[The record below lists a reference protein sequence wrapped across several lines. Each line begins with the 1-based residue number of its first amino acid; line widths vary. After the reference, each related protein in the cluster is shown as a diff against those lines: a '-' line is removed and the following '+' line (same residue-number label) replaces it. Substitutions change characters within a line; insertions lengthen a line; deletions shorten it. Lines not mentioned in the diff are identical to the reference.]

1 MDGTEKIPQRIMQP
15 AMHAL
20 KKGQD
25 IRPFAFAAASWMRY
39 CLGRTD
45 GGAAYDLCDPR
56 ERQIAARLAGTGG
69 DAVAIA
75 EALHGLPD
83 VFPGALVTSASW
95 RRAVDSSL
103 AVMLERGMARAILIE
118 AEALRR

>member
-1 MDGTEKIPQRIMQP
+1 
-15 AMHAL
+15 
-20 KKGQD
+20 
-25 IRPFAFAAASWMRY
+25 
-39 CLGRTD
+39 
-45 GGAAYDLCDPR
+45 
-56 ERQIAARLAGTGG
+56 
-69 DAVAIA
+69 
-75 EALHGLPD
+75 